1 MSVIA
6 APPDRNVTT
15 GVDIVSEAV
24 NVRVTTLLTL
34 AKVVVEL
41 SEAMLTE
48 LSVGTVESYVQLN
61 CVAAVLLLPAASVN
75 APPATSIVVAPSEV
89 GVKVAV

>member
-1 MSVIA
+1 VSVIA
-6 APPDRNVTT
+6 APPDRKVTT
-15 GVDIVSEAV
+15 GVDIVTEAV

-48 LSVGTVESYVQLN
+48 LSVGAVESNQDD
-61 CVAAVLLLPAASVN
+61 
-75 APPATSIVVAPSEV
+75 V
-89 GVKVAV
+89 GVFANPVTPE